1 MKNSNKRKTNTKSSI
16 KVPKPYCA
24 PGGSLIN
31 KTGNWRTNRPEVDF
45 DKCISCSLCAK
56 LCPEP
61 CIDMLKI
68 NNKLKPV
75 IDYNYCKG
83 CGLCAKECPVKAIKM
98 KKDYK

>member
-1 MKNSNKRKTNTKSSI
+1 MKKNNNKINKRSTI
-16 KVPKPYCA
+16 KIPKPYCA
-24 PGGSLIN
+24 PAGSLVN

-45 DKCISCSLCAK
+45 NKCVGCSLCAK

-61 CIDMLKI
+61 CIEMKKI
-68 NNKLKPV
+68 NKQLKPV

>member
-1 MKNSNKRKTNTKSSI
+1 MKNSKRIKSSLKI
-16 KVPKPYCA
+16 PKPYCG

-31 KTGNWRTNRPEVDF
+31 KTGNWRTNRPELDF
-45 DKCISCSLCAK
+45 NKCIGCGLCAK

-61 CIDMLKI
+61 CIEMKRI